1 LEYKRTCGEVSFS
14 FQEVL
19 RGISGGDPPVGT
31 AVRMPKYISW
41 DNVIDMFLS
50 R

>member
-14 FQEVL
+14 YAEVL
-19 RGISGGDPPVGT
+19 RAISGGDPPVGT
-31 AVRMPKYISW
+31 GVRLPRYITW